1 LFYSDVTILEAEEA
15 ETVDKEQ
22 PAAPTQQDEPLQKDD
37 NDTPR
42 PYPCAV
48 CDKSFKK
55 SSHLKQ
61 HMRSHTGKLSFSSNI
76 VVNSFTILFLL
87 T

>member
-37 NDTPR
+37 NDTNPTIIQSR
-42 PYPCAV
+42 P
-48 CDKSFKK
+48 
-55 SSHLKQ
+55 
-61 HMRSHTGKLSFSSNI
+61 
-76 VVNSFTILFLL
+76 
-87 T
+87 